1 MLPATR
7 GQVTQQSS
15 TMKRIAMRA
24 GLVGMSLLVAA
35 AVQGC
40 ALAAAGA
47 AGAAAGYV
55 ANEKGYEVQSPIT
68 KKPQH
73 KHAD

>member
-1 MLPATR
+1 
-7 GQVTQQSS
+7 
-15 TMKRIAMRA
+15 MRA